1 MTGTMA
7 MAGIELLVDDLD
19 RAVALWTDVLGFDL
33 AERGPALHVA
43 GQVAV
48 VTDGHLA
55 VTLLEPA
62 AAGPGPV
69 LADRTPRLT
78 QIVLT
83 GSAPSGDPE
92 GSAGSAGSE
101 GPDGPG
107 DRAGERAV
115 EAGFSVVPT
124 ADGFYLAPETV
135 AGALG
140 AEVAVVVTG
149 GG

>member
-1 MTGTMA
+1 MV

-19 RAVALWTDVLGFDL
+19 RAVELWTGVLGFEL

-62 AAGPGPV
+62 DAGPGTV
-69 LADRTPRLT
+69 LADRTPRLS

-83 GSAPSGDPE
+83 GSTPADDPE
-92 GSAGSAGSE
+92 A
-101 GPDGPG
+101 PDGLG
-107 DRAGERAV
+107 AAAERAV

-124 ADGFYLAPETV
+124 ADGFYLSPEAV